1 MTKQKNS
8 IFLKIPFETE
18 FQTTSSLPNK
28 FWSINEGYIFVLI
41 LHGVLTVENFGK
53 LQLLIRLYVT
63 TILCLSWLFL

>member
-1 MTKQKNS
+1 MTKQKKS
-8 IFLKIPFETE
+8 IFLKIPFEAE